1 MTAIRL
7 GAALAALA
15 IGGNFAG
22 AGNARAI
29 DLHAMHDPISGPA
42 AGAVTSL
49 TGKAGGLTGKAGG
62 PAGKAGGPTD
72 KAGRLRAV
80 TFKTRSVQSLRL
92 LFDGLGFDLAGV
104 PKGMP
109 VPRVLVSE
117 LPAGLKAMKSVTHRT
132 RMFRKILLPLILQA
146 NETILRDRETLLALR
161 RKMQIGVSP
170 SVAENGWLWSL
181 ARNYRVRNG
190 DLDTLIMRV
199 DAIPPSL
206 ALAQAIEESGW
217 GTSTYARNG
226 NAIFGQETSLSAT
239 NAMAGSY
246 RGRAFKIKTFAN
258 LLAAVDA
265 YARNL
270 NTHPAYKHMRVE
282 RSMMRAR
289 GEQPGGRVLAGTLL
303 RYSERGPAYIKTIR
317 TIMGNFE
324 LPKLDGAELE
334 PGTTIHVIKR

>member
-1 MTAIRL
+1 MTAIRF

-22 AGNARAI
+22 AGDARAI
-29 DLHAMHDPISGPA
+29 DLYAMHDPIPGPI
-42 AGAVTSL
+42 AGPV
-49 TGKAGGLTGKAGG
+49 
-62 PAGKAGGPTD
+62 D

-80 TFKTRSVQSLRL
+80 TFKTRSVKSLRS
-92 LFDGLGFDLAGV
+92 LFDGLGFDLAAV

-117 LPAGLKAMKSVTHRT
+117 LPTGLKSMKSVKHRT

-146 NETILRDRETLLALR
+146 NETILRDREKLLALR

-181 ARNYRVRNG
+181 ARHYRVRNG
-190 DLDTLIMRV
+190 DLDALILRV

-217 GTSTYARNG
+217 GTSSYARKG

-239 NAMAGSY
+239 NAMTGSY
-246 RGRAFKIKTFAN
+246 RGRAFKIKTFAS

-270 NTHPAYKHMRVE
+270 NTHPAYRHMRAE

-289 GEQPGGRVLAGTLL
+289 GERPGGRVLAGTLL
-303 RYSERGPAYIKTIR
+303 RYSERGPAYIRTIR
-317 TIMGNFE
+317 TIMGNFD
-324 LPKLDGAELE
+324 LQKLDGAELE